1 MSSHYSLI
9 IYLSLHQISFGLFD
23 EIFTIVWLQD
33 LLATPM
39 HEDSPGCKWIGA
51 ASSNT
56 ISSGTTYRAIWS
68 PSKLIMGR
76 TLHRAILL
84 FFSFL
89 FCRIFSFLFF
99 RKLKKLEPTTHWIW
113 KIYCWA
119 CCCRTKRHRSFFS
132 FELRGSYF
140 VCFVLT
146 KVDWFWQ
153 KISDARAY
161 NFNWDN

>member
-1 MSSHYSLI
+1 MEKLSKVDVFLVSFGLNFEMRGLFLLFSS
-9 IYLSLHQISFGLFD
+9 GLFD

-76 TLHRAILL
+76 TLHRAFLLL
-84 FFSFL
+84 FSL
-89 FCRIFSFLFF
+89 
-99 RKLKKLEPTTHWIW
+99 
-113 KIYCWA
+113 
-119 CCCRTKRHRSFFS
+119 
-132 FELRGSYF
+132 
-140 VCFVLT
+140 
-146 KVDWFWQ
+146 
-153 KISDARAY
+153 
-161 NFNWDN
+161 

>member
-1 MSSHYSLI
+1 MFVECLKKQ
-9 IYLSLHQISFGLFD
+9 IYLNLFHFRYQTDKTCQRWLQWQLFGQRREQNTRWWKFRQNSPISHQIVRFSTNSKTCQIAVFTCSKHNDLTRFSTFKILLSSGLFD

-76 TLHRAILL
+76 TLHRAFLL
-84 FFSFL
+84 FSL
-89 FCRIFSFLFF
+89 
-99 RKLKKLEPTTHWIW
+99 
-113 KIYCWA
+113 
-119 CCCRTKRHRSFFS
+119 
-132 FELRGSYF
+132 
-140 VCFVLT
+140 
-146 KVDWFWQ
+146 
-153 KISDARAY
+153 
-161 NFNWDN
+161 